1 MSGGA
6 AGFRVGTMSLARSL
20 GLRTMT
26 ALLLAI
32 HPGVV
37 MAADPALL
45 PLAPVDLDDDDGD
58 GVEDA
63 QQALLPASAQGD
75 LVPLP
80 AGPVRWPGEAAGVLR
95 AAGRAVEGP
104 GAGESKGLS
113 IQGYRPGR
121 HALLVGGVPLTARF
135 VAARWITPGGKTVS
149 ATRGGL
155 EPVRTPPMR
164 LPDDPLERTEENSD
178 HLLLIGHRDD
188 LAGELRLSSL
198 GADGRELD
206 RIEALALREIPCP
219 ADLALVTPG
228 TAPAPVAPSP
238 ATPGTAPPP
247 GLVCRTTVP
256 IRMALD
262 EVDRDYP
269 VSRGRSIVAELGGR
283 VVASLGGRKLLAARV
298 VGPQEGLATGAIERL
313 RGRLRVFLV
322 RQTPRGGPPF
332 GLTDTQALSLARAQV
347 ARTNAIW
354 GQCGVSFGPAAT
366 LDLQLV
372 DPPGPSMLAIG
383 CDLGLPAAGGELHF
397 RVDGRPVTVTLPA
410 GFAPREVAR
419 RVAGVLATKGLV
431 ATVSDNL
438 RISPG
443 ALPTSDVLVRRRN
456 GTPALLERPTTGVL
470 STDRTLSACIGA
482 VDFSDG
488 LQHFTDVD
496 AVAGSVEE
504 RALLKAFDDGDSRTI
519 EVIFV
524 PSFATGGRIGES
536 FIVGDHS
543 PLGNMLIEDRAGV
556 RADSISFALAHELGH
571 VLLDVPGHS
580 DDFGRDTPTRL
591 MDSDAADPS
600 AFGPRRLVLAECERA
615 WRQSGPGAPIPLLQP
630 WPIRG
635 PFSR

>member
-1 MSGGA
+1 M
-6 AGFRVGTMSLARSL
+6 VLARSI
-20 GLRTMT
+20 GLRTMM

-32 HPGVV
+32 QPGIG
-37 MAADPALL
+37 MAAGPTLL

-63 QQALLPASAQGD
+63 QQATLPAAGQVD

-80 AGPVRWPGEAAGVLR
+80 AGAVRWPGEAAGALR
-95 AAGRAVEGP
+95 AAGRVVDGRGSAET
-104 GAGESKGLS
+104 KGLS
-113 IQGYRPGR
+113 LQGYRPGR
-121 HALLVGGVPLTARF
+121 HVLSIGGVEVTARL
-135 VAARWITPGGKTVS
+135 VEARWVGAAGKAVS
-149 ATRGGL
+149 ATRSGL

-164 LPDDPLERTEENSD
+164 LLDDPFAPTEENSA
-178 HLLLIGHRDD
+178 HLVLIGHRDD
-188 LAGELRLSSL
+188 LGGELQISSL
-198 GADGRELD
+198 GVDGRELD
-206 RIEALALREIPCP
+206 RLELPELREVPCP
-219 ADLALVTPG
+219 ADLAPHAAG
-228 TAPAPVAPSP
+228 A
-238 ATPGTAPPP
+238 
-247 GLVCRTTVP
+247 LVCRSTLP

-262 EVDRDYP
+262 DVDRDYP
-269 VSRGRSIVAELGGR
+269 VSRRRSVVAELGGR
-283 VVASLGGRKLLAARV
+283 VVASLGGRKLLSTRV
-298 VGPQEGLATGAIERL
+298 VGPQSGLATGAIERL
-313 RGRLRVFLV
+313 RTRLRVFLV
-322 RQTPRGGPPF
+322 RQTAHGGPPF
-332 GLTDTQALSLARAQV
+332 GLTDNQALSLARAQV
-347 ARTNAIW
+347 ARANAVW
-354 GQCGVSFGPAAT
+354 GQCGVSFGPVAS

-383 CDLGLPAAGGELHF
+383 CDLGLPAAGGALHF
-397 RVDGRPVTVTLPA
+397 RVDGRPMQVPLPA

-419 RVAGVLATKGLV
+419 RVAQQLAAKGLAV
-431 ATVSDNL
+431 TVSDNL

-443 ALPTSDVLVRRRN
+443 SLPTSDVLVRHRN
-456 GTPALLERPTTGVL
+456 GTPALIERPLTGPL
-470 STDRTLSACIGA
+470 STDRALTACIGS

-519 EVIFV
+519 EVLFV

-536 FIVGDHS
+536 FIMGDHS
-543 PLGNMLIEDRAGV
+543 TLGNMLIEDRAGV

-600 AFGPRRLVLAECERA
+600 AFGPRRLVLSECERA
-615 WRQSGPGAPIPLLQP
+615 WRQSGPGAPAPLLQP

-635 PFSR
+635 PLSR